1 MTSTKRH
8 QPAARTAN
16 PRVRKSRPKIERA
29 VLDEIASIDPLPG
42 DSAPIQLTD
51 VVTPDPV
58 DPVITAATSEEPLPL
73 LVAAM
78 AFWRL
83 GIVVAMAPLGL
94 FSLIASPFLVAGS
107 LIRSER

>member
-1 MTSTKRH
+1 
-8 QPAARTAN
+8 
-16 PRVRKSRPKIERA
+16 VRKSRPKIEPA
-29 VLDEIASIDPLPG
+29 ALEEFASIAALP
-42 DSAPIQLTD
+42 DESAPIQLTD

-94 FSLIASPFLVAGS
+94 LSMMASPFLVAGS
-107 LIRSER
+107 LMRSER